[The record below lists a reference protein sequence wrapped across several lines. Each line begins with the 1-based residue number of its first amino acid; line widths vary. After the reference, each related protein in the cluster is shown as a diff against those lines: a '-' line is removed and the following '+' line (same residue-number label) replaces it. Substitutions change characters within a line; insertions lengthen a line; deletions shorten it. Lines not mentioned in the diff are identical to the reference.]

1 MQLHAV
7 RERLLL
13 IGMRFGNEI
22 GFFEGGSAV
31 IGNRRALVGF
41 HGHSPDW
48 HPATDGGAGF
58 SNRLAELFLAATA
71 GNHGLFGEGEAEV
84 LVPRIF

>member
-1 MQLHAV
+1 M

-13 IGMRFGNEI
+13 IGMRFGNGI
-22 GFFEGGSAV
+22 GFFEGGNAV
-31 IGNRRALVGF
+31 VGDRRALVGF

-58 SNRLAELFLAATA
+58 SNCLAELFLAATA
-71 GNHGLFGEGEAEV
+71 GNHGLFGERETEV

>member
-1 MQLHAV
+1 M

-13 IGMRFGNEI
+13 IGVRFGNGI
-22 GFFEGGSAV
+22 GFFEGGNAV
-31 IGNRRALVGF
+31 VGNRRALVGF

-58 SNRLAELFLAATA
+58 
-71 GNHGLFGEGEAEV
+71 
-84 LVPRIF
+84 